1 MEDNIQPVETET
13 TVTDSESKEVD
24 NSVEKE
30 ETSVK
35 AETPKTYTQE
45 EYDKAI
51 QSSKSKAK
59 NEILKDLGI
68 SGVKEFKDYTASVAA
83 SKAEVETQISQYKN
97 TKSALDVAMQDL
109 AIYKNSVNPEYKTEV
124 LTLAAAKVSDD
135 MNIEQA
141 VQEVLKKT
149 PFFAVGSAEQHV
161 QNKVGVDRSTT
172 TSKVS
177 AVDIKLQ
184 KSYPWLKEKK

>member
-35 AETPKTYTQE
+35 AETPKTYTQDE
-45 EYDKAI
+45 MDKLV
-51 QSSKSKAK
+51 QSSRSKAK

-68 SGVKEFKDYTASVAA
+68 SGVQEFKEYTA
-83 SKAEVETQISQYKN
+83 KIKTDQAEVENKLSEYKN
-97 TKSALDVAMQDL
+97 TKIALDSATQDL

-124 LTLAAAKVSDD
+124 LTLAQAKVSDD